1 MTVSFYKVS
10 NQIFFGDNLDIS
22 LEKKTDTNQ
31 NRGDEMKT
39 LGLLPSG
46 NSPET
51 LIMQLAVGVFE
62 TKLKG

>member
-10 NQIFFGDNLDIS
+10 NQIFFSNNLDIS
-22 LEKKTDTNQ
+22 LEKKTDTHH
-31 NRGDEMKT
+31 NRSNEMKT

-51 LIMQLAVGVFE
+51 LGGE
-62 TKLKG
+62 